1 MFEKWFNRK
10 NKDKNNEDDEN
21 VKPDP
26 VIEEKNKIIVE
37 DEKPDKVETKKFKF
51 SNEQVSMFSSNNEI
65 IRKEIFNI
73 NSNFTKVIHA
83 IDRKL
88 SANDRYNINYG
99 DIRILYEELIN
110 LTILKFITS
119 SQLAK
124 NLY

>member
-10 NKDKNNEDDEN
+10 NKDKNKKEEAPIFPSEIEDQDQKVTAN
-21 VKPDP
+21 
-26 VIEEKNKIIVE
+26 NNNNN
-37 DEKPDKVETKKFKF
+37 KVETKKFKF
-51 SNEQVSMFSSNNEI
+51 SNEQISMFSSNNEI

-99 DIRILYEELIN
+99 DIRILYEEL
-110 LTILKFITS
+110 
-119 SQLAK
+119 
-124 NLY
+124 